1 MVYKLERFVERI
13 TSPVVVAF
21 GDNEV
26 EYADG
31 RTLSEQN
38 FEKYWLVDSIS
49 VRNSKIVLVM
59 KENKNINNVE
69 WIGEEAVDK
78 SFF

>member
-49 VRNSKIVLVM
+49 VRNSKIVL
-59 KENKNINNVE
+59 
-69 WIGEEAVDK
+69 
-78 SFF
+78 

>member
-1 MVYKLERFVERI
+1 MVYKSESFVERI

-21 GDNEV
+21 VDKEV

-31 RTLSEQN
+31 RTLSEQK
-38 FEKYWLVDSIS
+38 FDKYWLVDSIS
-49 VRNSKIVLVM
+49 VWDSKIILVM
-59 KENKNINNVE
+59 KENRNINNVE